1 MFWHKNLIVDT
12 TVTAETVT
20 ANYPSNQI
28 PAFVWLCL
36 CCINE
41 TYMLNKTPD
50 LETQHSAVVEP
61 DTVVKNIQKEKD
73 TKYVRR
79 AHMYLWW
86 LVNDVICE
94 FPFFVISSSL
104 LHFIA
109 LWFPWNLSTP
119 AIQVHSQGQGG
130 RIVWGTCHQ
139 ILTQWLFVQLLHR
152 LNVEGK
158 CPFQPIKTWMNM
170 SELDFSSII
179 FIFSCHVPVSTP
191 CPLHPIILIIQ
202 PDHTESIIQTTN
214 PTTAREWHVIY
225 VLQELNLRA
234 LFLVFTNFY
243 QNLNR
248 LFFKRYRS
256 V

>member
-1 MFWHKNLIVDT
+1 MYVENATQSDFHTSKESWNEDRSDQVKLKRRERTCTNVFTPIKQWVESDELLFVLWHDMFWHKNLIVDT

-20 ANYPSNQI
+20 ANNPSNQI

-50 LETQHSAVVEP
+50 LETQHSAVVEH
-61 DTVVKNIQKEKD
+61 DTVVKDIQKEKD

-109 LWFPWNLSTP
+109 LDFPEIFPHL
-119 AIQVHSQGQGG
+119 
-130 RIVWGTCHQ
+130 
-139 ILTQWLFVQLLHR
+139 LF
-152 LNVEGK
+152 K
-158 CPFQPIKTWMNM
+158 
-170 SELDFSSII
+170 SI
-179 FIFSCHVPVSTP
+179 
-191 CPLHPIILIIQ
+191 
-202 PDHTESIIQTTN
+202 HTAKEEESF
-214 PTTAREWHVIY
+214 EVHVIKY
-225 VLQELNLRA
+225 LRNDC
-234 LFLVFTNFY
+234 LCNFY
-243 QNLNR
+243 IG
-248 LFFKRYRS
+248 
-256 V
+256 